1 MNASAPTSSPQSS
14 SKDEKEKKTIW
25 MGELETWMD
34 EHYLR
39 GIWWQFTKQQ
49 VNVKVIR
56 DKFTGYIIS
65 NNKTVV
71 RVLLCGLCKP

>member
-1 MNASAPTSSPQSS
+1 MNFTSKQANRPSQN
-14 SKDEKEKKTIW
+14 EKEKKTIW

-34 EHYLR
+34 EQWLR

-56 DKFTGYIIS
+56 DKFTGYIYI
-65 NNKTVV
+65 
-71 RVLLCGLCKP
+71 